1 MRKTIPV
8 FLALL
13 AVVGVTWPVWKPYAK
28 KNKWFLIATNVGL
41 DSLRRYGF
49 ASEQISHPAV
59 LTFPESQIPTDLK
72 RIRATYERY
81 LSYSG
86 LSHGSVAGKRV
97 IELGPG
103 ATVGVPL
110 LFAADNAANVA
121 AIDKFVRFQDGPYFK
136 ALYSRLR
143 DSLNDDQKKAFDRAI
158 LLEPKPSLNPPV
170 ATYIAHM
177 ELPDC
182 VQQLGADSYDLIVSN
197 DVIEEIYDPTPYFEA
212 QRQLL
217 RPGGVMVHRVDLRD
231 YGMFSKYGFHP
242 LEFLTVP
249 DWVYRRM
256 VEGSGQPDRRL
267 IDYYREI
274 GPRLGLET
282 EVYITRILG
291 VDVDLP
297 EPRREL
303 RPGIDYS
310 AEQVKVLETIRPR
323 LLERY
328 RKLPDQDLIAMSI
341 VFVGR
346 KPLSRFRG
354 GGAPTTG
361 RQVDQQIG
369 ERGYWIP
376 GDSPLLRSRWV
387 FIHSSHLP

>member
-1 MRKTIPV
+1 MILA

-13 AVVGVTWPVWKPYAK
+13 AVVGVTGTPWKPYAK

-49 ASEQISHPAV
+49 TSEQISHPAE

-72 RIRATYERY
+72 NIRATYEQY
-81 LSYSG
+81 LRYSG
-86 LSHGSVAGKRV
+86 LSHASVAGKRV

-110 LFAADNAANVA
+110 LFAADNAANVVG
-121 AIDKFVRFQDGPYFK
+121 IDKFVRFQDGPYFK

-170 ATYIAHM
+170 ATYIAHR

-182 VQQLGADSYDLIVSN
+182 VQHLGADSFDLIVSN
-197 DVIEEIYDPTPYFEA
+197 DVIEEIYDPTLYFEA

-217 RPGGVMVHRVDLRD
+217 RPGGAMVHRIDLRD

-274 GPRLGLET
+274 GPRLALET

-291 VDVDLP
+291 VDVDLA

-310 AEQVKVLETIRPR
+310 AEQVKVLEAIRPR

-354 GGAPTTG
+354 GGTSPPDVTVTSRLVRRITG
-361 RQVDQQIG
+361 YG
-369 ERGYWIP
+369 
-376 GDSPLLRSRWV
+376 GDSP
-387 FIHSSHLP
+387 